1 MRSGCNRPGK
11 ARRRDGSRSAD
22 RHAIGVQQAGKG
34 APALGCDDHAL
45 LLVRWLRLGSVC
57 GRRFAAGPRASS
69 LPPRKGLE
77 QISRRITF
85 RSAGRSAHRSRPWR
99 PLHRRPW
106 SRSRPRATRGTPTA
120 LLRATRL
127 RHGALT
133 LASARA
139 AQVAPDWLNG
149 AHHRRAETGA
159 NFCVTTFGGYKF
171 QQPSTYTTLDTL
183 RCIGCRD
190 RASAIAV
197 SLRARTTRLPCALR
211 VHAVDGPGDR
221 GVRFPSGR
229 EFGGL
234 RPSAPYTP

>member
-159 NFCVTTFGGYKF
+159 NFCVTTFGRYKF
-171 QQPSTYTTLDTL
+171 QRRSRHPL
-183 RCIGCRD
+183 RSRGLIVL
-190 RASAIAV
+190 SA
-197 SLRARTTRLPCALR
+197 ARETELEILVA
-211 VHAVDGPGDR
+211 
-221 GVRFPSGR
+221 
-229 EFGGL
+229 
-234 RPSAPYTP
+234 

>member
-159 NFCVTTFGGYKF
+159 NFCVTTFGRYKF
-171 QQPSTYTTLDTL
+171 QLEWTRGYGYMYSTVCKPGD
-183 RCIGCRD
+183 
-190 RASAIAV
+190 SV
-197 SLRARTTRLPCALR
+197 SCTMTIQSTRLPSAVCTQLT
-211 VHAVDGPGDR
+211 VHT
-221 GVRFPSGR
+221 S
-229 EFGGL
+229 
-234 RPSAPYTP
+234 SQ

>member
-159 NFCVTTFGGYKF
+159 KFLRHDIWRIQVSTHGRSNRSKRLEPGLAQPPRTAQPTFIPAATAMARNRTGPPLGRPWVD
-171 QQPSTYTTLDTL
+171 QMIPTRVSPM
-183 RCIGCRD
+183 
-190 RASAIAV
+190 AAI
-197 SLRARTTRLPCALR
+197 
-211 VHAVDGPGDR
+211 D
-221 GVRFPSGR
+221 
-229 EFGGL
+229 E
-234 RPSAPYTP
+234 

>member
-171 QQPSTYTTLDTL
+171 QV
-183 RCIGCRD
+183 
-190 RASAIAV
+190 V
-197 SLRARTTRLPCALR
+197 SLLYTGT
-211 VHAVDGPGDR
+211 AVR
-221 GVRFPSGR
+221 G
-229 EFGGL
+229 
-234 RPSAPYTP
+234 TQW

>member
-1 MRSGCNRPGK
+1 MNFWLRFGKVSGGLRRGGGRGGSCVSFPSPEGSSSESSLAGARKGTSSKRSGNSA
-11 ARRRDGSRSAD
+11 ARRRDGSRS

-159 NFCVTTFGGYKF
+159 NFCVTTFGRYKF
-171 QQPSTYTTLDTL
+171 Q
-183 RCIGCRD
+183 
-190 RASAIAV
+190 
-197 SLRARTTRLPCALR
+197 
-211 VHAVDGPGDR
+211 
-221 GVRFPSGR
+221 
-229 EFGGL
+229 
-234 RPSAPYTP
+234 

>member
-159 NFCVTTFGGYKF
+159 NFCVTTFGRYKF
-171 QQPSTYTTLDTL
+171 QNTL
-183 RCIGCRD
+183 RYPP
-190 RASAIAV
+190 RAKNTAMLARGARAGAAQCGRCGARPRSAM
-197 SLRARTTRLPCALR
+197 RAAAR
-211 VHAVDGPGDR
+211 
-221 GVRFPSGR
+221 
-229 EFGGL
+229 
-234 RPSAPYTP
+234 